1 MGAPVLEVADPS
13 SDRFLSERSETK
25 DAGGDVEKDA
35 YRAEERAGSGSG
47 NVLIGYGTTERAG
60 SGRRRARR
68 TAGRSLGSS
77 SEDAAPRRPRRD
89 AAPEEPPAPPSPS
102 PDRFLSERSETK
114 DGPVAVRSPL
124 VRRLAR
130 DLGVDVLRISPTGS
144 DGAVTRA
151 DVLRAA
157 VDQAVDG
164 MSLHTLS
171 SPSGIPAATPEAPGD
186 TVDGLAVAS
195 RERMSP
201 LRKAVSAKLTRSR
214 SEIPEATV
222 WVDVD
227 VTELWALRAA
237 MAPEGGRAP
246 SLTALVA
253 RFVLIARAEHPLLAS

>member
-1 MGAPVLEVADPS
+1 
-13 SDRFLSERSETK
+13 
-25 DAGGDVEKDA
+25 
-35 YRAEERAGSGSG
+35 
-47 NVLIGYGTTERAG
+47 
-60 SGRRRARR
+60 
-68 TAGRSLGSS
+68 
-77 SEDAAPRRPRRD
+77 
-89 AAPEEPPAPPSPS
+89 
-102 PDRFLSERSETK
+102 
-114 DGPVAVRSPL
+114 
-124 VRRLAR
+124 
-130 DLGVDVLRISPTGS
+130 VLRIRPTGS

-171 SPSGIPAATPEAPGD
+171 SPSGMPAATPEVPGG

-227 VTELWALRAA
+227 VT
-237 MAPEGGRAP
+237 
-246 SLTALVA
+246 
-253 RFVLIARAEHPLLAS
+253 